1 MFCLF
6 KLCLSGVMQPFH
18 VQDDQEES
26 LLSTVCSGEK
36 VVSVQIQSSMKD
48 EHVTELQAL
57 GNCQVL

>member
-1 MFCLF
+1 
-6 KLCLSGVMQPFH
+6 MQPFR

-36 VVSVQIQSSMKD
+36 VLSVQVQSFMKD
-48 EHVTELQAL
+48 EQVTELQAL